1 MMRSPTFWGALY
13 LLTGVLFTYLA
24 ATSPGNMWS
33 FYKILL
39 MLFAAYNISISF
51 KMFALAGK
59 MKRKDQ

>member
-1 MMRSPTFWGALY
+1 MMRSPKFWGAIY

-33 FYKILL
+33 FYTILL

-51 KMFALAGK
+51 KMFALAGR